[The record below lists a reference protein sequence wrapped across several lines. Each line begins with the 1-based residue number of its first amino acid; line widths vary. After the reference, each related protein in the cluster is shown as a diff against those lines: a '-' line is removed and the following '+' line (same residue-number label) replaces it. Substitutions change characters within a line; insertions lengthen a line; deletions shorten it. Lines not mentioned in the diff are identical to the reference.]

1 MITENNIGEKYYI
14 VSGGSDGFEI
24 IIAKLYKLYIS
35 REVSINNSGII
46 STKEIKT
53 CYLERG
59 DDIYTLCES
68 ELYTSLDEAIEFGKK
83 LLEKI

>member
-1 MITENNIGEKYYI
+1 MVTENNIGEKYYI
-14 VSGGSDGFEI
+14 VSGGSNGFEI

-35 REVSINNSGII
+35 REVSINSSGII
-46 STKEIKT
+46 SKKEIKT

-68 ELYTSLDEAIEFGKK
+68 ELYTSLDEAIEFGKS
-83 LLEKI
+83 LL

>member
-14 VSGGSDGFEI
+14 VSGGSNGFEI

-46 STKEIKT
+46 SKKEIKT
-53 CYLERG
+53 CYLESG
-59 DDIYTLCES
+59 DDIYTLCEN

-83 LLEKI
+83 LL